1 MKFISGMLVLV
12 AFGVNATSLYGEE
25 IFDNNVPNYQVDL
38 KQNAHWLWCGNECR
52 LKAKKKA
59 KKVLRRLD
67 DLASNYDDH
76 EDFYVDAS
84 DMFKKKA
91 TIEQWLAAF
100 EHRSKLGVARRR
112 IHESTQGIFKN
123 LPNVDKNKK
132 YIIVTFDTM
141 FFDEKGIF
149 TEQVTL
155 IRKKDK
161 RYKFVG
167 YYLTK
172 KPYYDFEG

>member
-1 MKFISGMLVLV
+1 M
-12 AFGVNATSLYGEE
+12 
-25 IFDNNVPNYQVDL
+25 
-38 KQNAHWLWCGNECR
+38 
-52 LKAKKKA
+52 
-59 KKVLRRLD
+59 D
-67 DLASNYDDH
+67 DLVSNYDDH
-76 EDFYVDAS
+76 EGFYADAS

-91 TIEQWLAAF
+91 TMEQWLAAF
-100 EHRSKLGVARRR
+100 EHRSKSGAARRR
-112 IHESTQGIFKN
+112 IHESTQGIFRN

-161 RYKFVG
+161 SYKFVG
-167 YYLTK
+167 YYLVK